1 MNSRKDGMKNSA
13 FFLVLCGVVCLI
25 SCGSSKAASQDES
38 LRYRSC
44 SDDPGHVENCGS
56 ANMNITWL
64 PKELDPRGSLTIN
77 ISYIFPEDFDQG
89 TLDLAI
95 KISGMEFRNTFALQC
110 SYLQK
115 VMPSITCPARKNQII
130 KGSYTISDL
139 SKLSR
144 YPGPL
149 EAVIKGY
156 NSDKQELCCGIVK
169 TVIKG

>member
-77 ISYIFPEDFDQG
+77 ISYIF
-89 TLDLAI
+89 
-95 KISGMEFRNTFALQC
+95 
-110 SYLQK
+110 
-115 VMPSITCPARKNQII
+115 QII